1 MKCAQR
7 RVGTAGW
14 LLSSWGK
21 DVGGWRGLL
30 VCVSCLTLQDTDGL
44 GSSGH
49 AARPVSLAPSSH
61 LWGSQG
67 WRKDKTHSVR
77 TDVVLVIHM
86 TLKSAFAA
94 LGENLPSIVACE
106 VIPFLP
112 LFIIEISNQ

>member
-1 MKCAQR
+1 MKCVQR

-14 LLSSWGK
+14 LLFSWGR
-21 DVGGWRGLL
+21 DVGGWRGLP
-30 VCVSCLTLQDTDGL
+30 VCICLTLQDTDGL
-44 GSSGH
+44 GSPGH
-49 AARPVSLAPSSH
+49 ASRLVSLAPSSH

-67 WRKDKTHSVR
+67 WKKDKTHSVR
-77 TDVVLVIHM
+77 TAVIHM

-112 LFIIEISNQ
+112 LFIIQISNQ